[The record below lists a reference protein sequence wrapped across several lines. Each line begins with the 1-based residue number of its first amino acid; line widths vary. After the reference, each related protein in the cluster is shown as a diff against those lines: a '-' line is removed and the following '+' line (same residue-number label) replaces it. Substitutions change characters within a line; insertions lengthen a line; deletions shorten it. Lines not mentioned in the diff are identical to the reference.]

1 MVRERGPRQIER
13 TEKWQAKKR
22 AEVLSGGVTPET
34 EQSAVSEAAPPP
46 VVEAEKGPEEEL
58 KGFSYRDRFHE
69 DKSREIIIKEIAQ
82 DIHDRRWDAN
92 RARWLR
98 EYNLP
103 LDPDQVHQLLINNHI
118 DPENIEKGREFM
130 EKWDWD
136 QAVQIYER
144 EYGKETP
151 RTAPAAEEPEAEV
164 APASEPS
171 LAVAETSPAA
181 EPATPA
187 APEPA
192 EVMQSAEGFTEEQN
206 KVLLRMIAV
215 ANNLYKVRSGDSG
228 QQKPEIGDDEARKK
242 IVLDRIK
249 ETISDLI
256 NKDPITKK
264 IFTEER
270 LPEAIDYVMKFA
282 EKFNSPKKNIGVSET
297 TTETAGPPLIDEKE
311 ELIRKKSAGP
321 GKERKDT
328 GLRQL
333 YESLAQKV
341 RLAEIKSKI
350 PEKVSNKEKKIL
362 KKRKES
368 LKNVE
373 IALNYIVRDFD
384 EQEVKIIRDYFLV
397 SFMDIYINAR
407 KEKERENGKELNAKE
422 SVELKKKEFGKIE
435 QNLLDRY
442 RDKIDRYE
450 DKVEKIM
457 DYFWQMSNLEML
469 LDK

>member
-34 EQSAVSEAAPPP
+34 EQSAVSEAAPPS
-46 VVEAEKGPEEEL
+46 VA
-58 KGFSYRDRFHE
+58 
-69 DKSREIIIKEIAQ
+69 
-82 DIHDRRWDAN
+82 
-92 RARWLR
+92 
-98 EYNLP
+98 
-103 LDPDQVHQLLINNHI
+103 
-118 DPENIEKGREFM
+118 
-130 EKWDWD
+130 
-136 QAVQIYER
+136 
-144 EYGKETP
+144 
-151 RTAPAAEEPEAEV
+151 EAEV
-164 APASEPS
+164 APA
-171 LAVAETSPAA
+171 
-181 EPATPA
+181 
-187 APEPA
+187 
-192 EVMQSAEGFTEEQN
+192 
-206 KVLLRMIAV
+206 
-215 ANNLYKVRSGDSG
+215 
-228 QQKPEIGDDEARKK
+228 
-242 IVLDRIK
+242 
-249 ETISDLI
+249 
-256 NKDPITKK
+256 
-264 IFTEER
+264 
-270 LPEAIDYVMKFA
+270 
-282 EKFNSPKKNIGVSET
+282 SET